1 MVGQKQASDGT
12 ALSLCT
18 QRRWAALLLITENIC
33 THQPGTYHLQSSFV
47 PVTENKSEWKE
58 RWVNVCVC
66 VCVSDQSHWFQVDI
80 TGVVDTNTFLCF
92 LMWFS
97 HCWIELYGAVL
108 PDSANTWTQVQHL
121 QLGLTCGYSLWPGCL
136 ITTPCTVTLLP
147 PSRVWNFLSKH
158 CGRAQALSLP
168 NTPFPVA
175 LRHPGYFPRAFY
187 VLCL

>member
-1 MVGQKQASDGT
+1 MSCSTSHHRKHLHSSTWNLSPSKLFCTRYRKQIGMEGEMGEC
-12 ALSLCT
+12 L
-18 QRRWAALLLITENIC
+18 
-33 THQPGTYHLQSSFV
+33 
-47 PVTENKSEWKE
+47 
-58 RWVNVCVC
+58 CVC